1 MNLLLILHL
10 VSLLIDINLIFFV
23 LGRNPRAQLNRIC
36 AVFIAIFAT
45 WSLCECF
52 ILMADSPSLA
62 MLYANIGSI
71 SWYTAPVASVWFYL
85 SLDSRDRF
93 LKNKAFI
100 VISVIL
106 PLFFLYQQWSGNMYT
121 NIMKGPWGWTG
132 SYELSIATYAYIFYY
147 LIASAICLYLMASV
161 VLKAKTS
168 RQKNL
173 NRILIVTGTAA
184 IIFGTITDVV
194 LPAMEITGFP
204 VTADILFM
212 IWIGGIAYAVSRYRF
227 MSLNPIMASSNILE
241 IISDSIVLLDMER
254 KIVFTNRATRALLGL
269 EDKELSGFNYSSI
282 VKERDIVDQV
292 VEEALA
298 ANRNIKRELTYVSKS
313 GEAIPVLVTLSA
325 VQDEANK
332 PCGFVVSALNMAEQ
346 RCAEQIIRE
355 SEEKYRSHFYN
366 VNEVIFSYDV
376 DFRINEVSP
385 SVERSL
391 GYRPEELIGRTFLEL
406 NILTPESL
414 SQAASDAIHVL
425 SGGHIELA
433 EYQFIAKDGS
443 VRFGE
448 VSGAAQ
454 TRDGKIVGVISV
466 ARDITDRKLAESARE
481 ESDRNYRLLAE
492 NTTDTVAIIDMD
504 LNIRW
509 ISDSSRE
516 TTGYSFEE
524 QRALPLEKQMTAESM
539 ERAMELYA
547 LALDEEKKGIS
558 PLDRHYDIELEICR
572 KDGST
577 FWSENIFHFIREDQG
592 RATGILMQGR
602 DISRRKQAEEAL
614 LREKHFTD
622 ALIDNLPATFWVVDD
637 NVKFIRW
644 NSNQEK
650 VLGYSPDKL
659 SRINPLKIIVPED
672 RQRVA
677 SRFMEA
683 FQGSCEEVETYV
695 IKETGQTVPYQL
707 SFAPLTVG
715 GRQYL
720 MGFGI
725 DISAR
730 KQAESKLQKIM
741 DDLKRS
747 NEELEQ
753 FAYVASHDLQEPLR
767 MVSSYVQLLEKR
779 YRDKLDTDAIDF
791 INFAVDGSRRMQN
804 LINDLLS
811 YSRVGSRGKPFQPV
825 DSSAIYNAAVNNL
838 QIAIRENEAYIEHGE
853 LPRVTADE
861 GQMVQVFKNLI
872 GNAIKFHGKDS
883 PHVIV
888 NADRVNGNWIFSVKD
903 NGIGISR
910 QFFDRIFMVFQR
922 LHGNEYPGTG
932 IGLSIARKI
941 IQRHGGQI
949 WVESELDKGST
960 FYFSIPAGQD
970 GGV

>member
-1 MNLLLILHL
+1 M
-10 VSLLIDINLIFFV
+10 
-23 LGRNPRAQLNRIC
+23 
-36 AVFIAIFAT
+36 
-45 WSLCECF
+45 
-52 ILMADSPSLA
+52 
-62 MLYANIGSI
+62 
-71 SWYTAPVASVWFYL
+71 
-85 SLDSRDRF
+85 
-93 LKNKAFI
+93 
-100 VISVIL
+100 
-106 PLFFLYQQWSGNMYT
+106 
-121 NIMKGPWGWTG
+121 
-132 SYELSIATYAYIFYY
+132 
-147 LIASAICLYLMASV
+147 
-161 VLKAKTS
+161 
-168 RQKNL
+168 
-173 NRILIVTGTAA
+173 
-184 IIFGTITDVV
+184 
-194 LPAMEITGFP
+194 
-204 VTADILFM
+204 
-212 IWIGGIAYAVSRYRF
+212 
-227 MSLNPIMASSNILE
+227 
-241 IISDSIVLLDMER
+241 
-254 KIVFTNRATRALLGL
+254 
-269 EDKELSGFNYSSI
+269 
-282 VKERDIVDQV
+282 
-292 VEEALA
+292 
-298 ANRNIKRELTYVSKS
+298 
-313 GEAIPVLVTLSA
+313 
-325 VQDEANK
+325 
-332 PCGFVVSALNMAEQ
+332 
-346 RCAEQIIRE
+346 
-355 SEEKYRSHFYN
+355 
-366 VNEVIFSYDV
+366 
-376 DFRINEVSP
+376 SP

-861 GQMVQVFKNLI
+861 GQMVQVFQNLI

>member
-1 MNLLLILHL
+1 M
-10 VSLLIDINLIFFV
+10 
-23 LGRNPRAQLNRIC
+23 
-36 AVFIAIFAT
+36 
-45 WSLCECF
+45 
-52 ILMADSPSLA
+52 
-62 MLYANIGSI
+62 
-71 SWYTAPVASVWFYL
+71 
-85 SLDSRDRF
+85 
-93 LKNKAFI
+93 
-100 VISVIL
+100 
-106 PLFFLYQQWSGNMYT
+106 
-121 NIMKGPWGWTG
+121 
-132 SYELSIATYAYIFYY
+132 
-147 LIASAICLYLMASV
+147 
-161 VLKAKTS
+161 
-168 RQKNL
+168 
-173 NRILIVTGTAA
+173 
-184 IIFGTITDVV
+184 
-194 LPAMEITGFP
+194 
-204 VTADILFM
+204 
-212 IWIGGIAYAVSRYRF
+212 
-227 MSLNPIMASSNILE
+227 
-241 IISDSIVLLDMER
+241 
-254 KIVFTNRATRALLGL
+254 
-269 EDKELSGFNYSSI
+269 
-282 VKERDIVDQV
+282 
-292 VEEALA
+292 
-298 ANRNIKRELTYVSKS
+298 
-313 GEAIPVLVTLSA
+313 
-325 VQDEANK
+325 
-332 PCGFVVSALNMAEQ
+332 
-346 RCAEQIIRE
+346 
-355 SEEKYRSHFYN
+355 
-366 VNEVIFSYDV
+366 
-376 DFRINEVSP
+376 SP

-861 GQMVQVFKNLI
+861 GQMVQVFQNLI

-941 IQRHGGQI
+941 IKRHGGQI

>member
-1 MNLLLILHL
+1 
-10 VSLLIDINLIFFV
+10 
-23 LGRNPRAQLNRIC
+23 
-36 AVFIAIFAT
+36 
-45 WSLCECF
+45 
-52 ILMADSPSLA
+52 
-62 MLYANIGSI
+62 
-71 SWYTAPVASVWFYL
+71 
-85 SLDSRDRF
+85 
-93 LKNKAFI
+93 
-100 VISVIL
+100 
-106 PLFFLYQQWSGNMYT
+106 
-121 NIMKGPWGWTG
+121 
-132 SYELSIATYAYIFYY
+132 
-147 LIASAICLYLMASV
+147 
-161 VLKAKTS
+161 
-168 RQKNL
+168 
-173 NRILIVTGTAA
+173 
-184 IIFGTITDVV
+184 
-194 LPAMEITGFP
+194 
-204 VTADILFM
+204 
-212 IWIGGIAYAVSRYRF
+212 
-227 MSLNPIMASSNILE
+227 MASSNILE

-861 GQMVQVFKNLI
+861 GQMVQVFQNLI

>member
-1 MNLLLILHL
+1 
-10 VSLLIDINLIFFV
+10 
-23 LGRNPRAQLNRIC
+23 
-36 AVFIAIFAT
+36 
-45 WSLCECF
+45 
-52 ILMADSPSLA
+52 
-62 MLYANIGSI
+62 
-71 SWYTAPVASVWFYL
+71 
-85 SLDSRDRF
+85 
-93 LKNKAFI
+93 
-100 VISVIL
+100 
-106 PLFFLYQQWSGNMYT
+106 
-121 NIMKGPWGWTG
+121 
-132 SYELSIATYAYIFYY
+132 
-147 LIASAICLYLMASV
+147 
-161 VLKAKTS
+161 
-168 RQKNL
+168 
-173 NRILIVTGTAA
+173 
-184 IIFGTITDVV
+184 
-194 LPAMEITGFP
+194 MEITGFP

-861 GQMVQVFKNLI
+861 GQMVQVFQNLI